1 MSKRVVA
8 ILEDEMVDWIEVKK
22 WEVFETPLAD
32 YLLRAYPERWEE
44 FKENTEKKDDKKKD
58 DKKNNEK
65 KKDDKKKDEEENTE
79 NDEEKTDDAEKETE
93 EKKK

>member
-1 MSKRVVA
+1 MSKRVIA
-8 ILEDEMVDWIEVKK
+8 ILEDEMVDWVEVKK

-44 FKENTEKKDDKKKD
+44 VKENAEKKDD
-58 DKKNNEK
+58 K
-65 KKDDKKKDEEENTE
+65 KKDDKKKDEEENT
-79 NDEEKTDDAEKETE
+79 DDVKDDDAEDETE